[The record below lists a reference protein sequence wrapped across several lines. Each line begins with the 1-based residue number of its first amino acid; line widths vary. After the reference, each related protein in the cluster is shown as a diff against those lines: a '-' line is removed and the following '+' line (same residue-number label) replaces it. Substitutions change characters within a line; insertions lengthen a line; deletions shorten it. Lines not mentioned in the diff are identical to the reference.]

1 MREGGRAAKG
11 RRKLACWGRKGEKEG
26 GQRSGATVSLR
37 WQGRRSTPP
46 LRSSLQ
52 FAFRRQD
59 SDLTSVAP
67 APSEAARS

>member
-11 RRKLACWGRKGEKEG
+11 RRKLACWGRKGEG
-26 GQRSGATVSLR
+26 GRLGATVSLR
-37 WQGRRSTPP
+37 WQGRRSSLPIH
-46 LRSSLQ
+46 SSLQ
-52 FAFRRQD
+52 FAFQRQD